1 MRVVLFY
8 LGRKGA
14 GPEYA
19 FEMAKALSL
28 KAEIMCVISTY
39 VSNKHKWLSW
49 ADNEKGV
56 KIREV
61 KTYNSTTEFILK
73 SFNLLTYL
81 NVVCAIN
88 HFAPDMIYSP
98 MTHPWEKFIIPYC
111 KCKLTVQTIHDV
123 ILHKGEDTLKF
134 RLKRILLTYRSGK
147 YVILSNSLKIHLVN
161 RGVKDSDILVIP
173 HAIFK
178 GYSLTQNIIEDYTFY
193 NRFLFFG
200 RIIEYKG
207 IEVLLEA
214 MKQIAQ
220 RIPSAKLLIVGSGDM
235 SPYQTVIQ
243 ACINSLELHIGWI
256 EDNQVENY
264 FKRID
269 FVVLPYIH
277 GSQSGVI
284 PLAYA
289 FGKPI
294 IATRVGGIPE
304 QVEEGKTGIL
314 IQPGNV
320 EELENEIC
328 GLLTDS
334 TRLNK
339 LKKNCYEH
347 AVIDTW
353 DSSAKVLID
362 CIKQKNSLS

>member
-1 MRVVLFY
+1 MRVVLLY

-19 FEMAKALSL
+19 FEMAKALSH
-28 KAEIMCVISTY
+28 KAEIMCVLSAY
-39 VSNKHKWLSW
+39 VSNKHSWLSW
-49 ADNEKGV
+49 ANNEKYV
-56 KIREV
+56 KIKEV
-61 KTYNSTTEFILK
+61 KTYNSTTEFIFK
-73 SFNLLTYL
+73 SFNFLTYL
-81 NVVCAIN
+81 DVVRAIN

-123 ILHKGEDTLKF
+123 ILHKGEDTLKYK
-134 RLKRILLTYRSGK
+134 LKRLLLSYRSTK
-147 YVILSNSLKIHLVN
+147 NVILSNSLKSHLVS
-161 RGVKDSDILVIP
+161 RGIEESSILIIP
-173 HAIFK
+173 HAVFK
-178 GYSLTQNIIEDYTFY
+178 GYSLSQNIIEDYTFY

-200 RIIEYKG
+200 RIIKYKG

-214 MKQIAQ
+214 MNQIAQ
-220 RIPSAKLLIVGSGDM
+220 RIPSTKLLIVGSGDM
-235 SPYQTVIQ
+235 TPYQNIIQ
-243 ACINSLELHIGWI
+243 ACANSLEMHIGWI

-320 EELENEIC
+320 TELENEIC

-334 TRLNK
+334 IRLNK
-339 LKKNCYEH
+339 MKKNCYVY
-347 AVIDTW
+347 AANNTW
-353 DSSAKVLID
+353 DSSAKILID
-362 CIKQKNSLS
+362 CIKKNSLS